1 MRRLH
6 TLLGI
11 LAVLFASSTALSQQE
26 TQAKSQ
32 DKIVQKEP
40 DKPKTIYDENADAHE
55 QIAEALKRAKKENRR
70 VLIQWG
76 ANWCGWCH
84 LLHDTFKKDRDVRRK
99 LQYEYDLVLID
110 VGRFD
115 KNIDYALTLGAD
127 LEAKGNGLPYLT
139 VLNADGKP
147 IANQETGSLE
157 AKIDGKPGH
166 DPKAVMSFLTEHQAP
181 YLDAE
186 SILAT
191 ALKTAKEEDKRVF
204 LHFGAPW
211 CGWCHRLEDWMA
223 DEKVAGI
230 LSKHFVDVKID
241 IDRTLRGN
249 EMKGHMTKG
258 QSAGIPWY
266 AFLDAEGKI
275 VVDSTLP
282 ENGNIGYPYTNDEIA
297 MFMKVVQKAARTL
310 SDDDIKQLVESL
322 RKRGAEA
329 KKAK

>member
-11 LAVLFASSTALSQQE
+11 LVVLLSASTVLSQQE
-26 TQAKSQ
+26 TPAESPEKA
-32 DKIVQKEP
+32 VQKKPEKPEP
-40 DKPKTIYDENADAHE
+40 IYDEKADAPK
-55 QIAEALKRAKKENRR
+55 QIAEAIKRAKKENQR

-76 ANWCGWCH
+76 ANWCSWCH
-84 LLHDTFKKDRDVRRK
+84 LLHDTFKEDKDVRRK
-99 LQYEYDLVLID
+99 LQYEYDVVLID
-110 VGRFD
+110 IGQWN
-115 KNIDYALTLGAD
+115 KNIDYAMTLGAD
-127 LEAKGNGLPYLT
+127 LKANGVPYLT
-139 VLNADGKP
+139 VLNTDGKP

-157 AKIDGKPGH
+157 AKIDGKSGH

-191 ALKTAKEEDKRVF
+191 GLKTAREQDKRVF

-223 DEKVAGI
+223 DEKVAAI

-241 IDRTLRGN
+241 IDRTLRGD
-249 EMKGHMTKG
+249 EMKDRMTKG
-258 QSAGIPWY
+258 KSPGIPWY
-266 AFLDAEGKI
+266 AFLDPKGKI

-282 ENGNIGYPYTNDEIA
+282 ENGNIGYPYTNEEIA
-297 MFMKVVQKAARTL
+297 TFMRVLQKAARTL
-310 SDDDIKQLVESL
+310 SDEDIERLVKSL
-322 RKRGAEA
+322 RSRGKET
-329 KKAK
+329 KKTE

>member
-1 MRRLH
+1 MRRIPSLSAV
-6 TLLGI
+6 TLV
-11 LAVLFASSTALSQQE
+11 LAAVSGVIAQDESRAQGKDKAV
-26 TQAKSQ
+26 QAQ
-32 DKIVQKEP
+32 DA
-40 DKPKTIYDENADAHE
+40 KPKLIYDEQADARE
-55 QIAEALKRAKKENRR
+55 QIAEALEHAKKENRR

-84 LLHDTFKKDRDVRRK
+84 LLHDTFKKDKDVRRK
-99 LQYEYDLVLID
+99 LLYEYDLVLID
-110 VGRFD
+110 VRKFD
-115 KNIDYALTLGAD
+115 KNIDYAMTLGAD
-127 LEAKGNGLPYLT
+127 LKANGLPYLT

-166 DPKAVMSFLTEHQAP
+166 DPKAVASFLTEHQAP

-191 ALKTAKEEDKRVF
+191 GLKTAKEQDKRVF

-223 DEKVAGI
+223 NEKVAAI
-230 LSKHFVDVKID
+230 LDKHFVDVKID
-241 IDRTLRGN
+241 VDRTLRGN
-249 EMKGHMTKG
+249 EMKDRMTKG
-258 QSAGIPWY
+258 ESAGIPWY

-282 ENGNIGYPYTNDEIA
+282 EKGNIGYPYTNEEIA
-297 MFMKVVQKAARTL
+297 TFMKVIQEAARTL
-310 SDDDIKQLVESL
+310 SDEDIKRLVKSL
-322 RKRGAEA
+322 RSRGEEA

>member
-1 MRRLH
+1 MGRLY

-11 LAVLFASSTALSQQE
+11 LAVFFASSTVLSQQE
-26 TQAKSQ
+26 TPAKSP
-32 DKIVQKEP
+32 DKTAEQEP
-40 DKPKTIYDENADAHE
+40 DKPKTIYDEKADARD

-84 LLHDTFKKDRDVRRK
+84 LLHDTFKKDKDVRRK
-99 LQYEYDLVLID
+99 LLYEYDLVLID
-110 VGRFD
+110 VGQLD
-115 KNIDYALTLGAD
+115 KNIDYAMTLGAD
-127 LEAKGNGLPYLT
+127 LKVNGLPYLT
-139 VLNADGKP
+139 VLNADGRP
-147 IANQETGSLE
+147 IANQETSSLE
-157 AKIDGKPGH
+157 AKIDGKPSH

-181 YLDAE
+181 YLNAE
-186 SILAT
+186 SLLAT
-191 ALKTAKEEDKRVF
+191 ALKTAQEEDKRVF

-223 DEKVAGI
+223 DEKVAAI
-230 LSKHFVDVKID
+230 LGKHFVEVKID

-249 EMKGHMTKG
+249 EMKDHMTKG
-258 QSAGIPWY
+258 QSSGIPWY

-282 ENGNIGYPYTNDEIA
+282 ENGNIGYPYTKEEIGT
-297 MFMKVVQKAARTL
+297 FMKVVQKAARRL
-310 SDDDIKQLVESL
+310 SDDDIEQLTKSL
-322 RKRGAEA
+322 RKRGEEA

>member
-1 MRRLH
+1 MRRIPSL
-6 TLLGI
+6 
-11 LAVLFASSTALSQQE
+11 LAVTLVLVSVSGVLAQDESRA
-26 TQAKSQ
+26 QAKDKAVQTQ
-32 DKIVQKEP
+32 DA
-40 DKPKTIYDENADAHE
+40 KPKVIYDEQADARE
-55 QIAEALKRAKKENRR
+55 QIAKALEHAKKENRR

-99 LQYEYDLVLID
+99 LLYEYDLVLID
-110 VGRFD
+110 VGRAD
-115 KNIDYALTLGAD
+115 KNVALAAEYEAD
-127 LEAKGNGLPYLT
+127 FKKHGLPYLT
-139 VLNADGKP
+139 VLDADGKA

-157 AKIDGKPGH
+157 AKGDGAKGH
-166 DPKAVMSFLTEHQAP
+166 DPKAVVDFLTEYQAP

-191 ALKTAKEEDKRVF
+191 GLKTAKEEDKRVF

-223 DEKVAGI
+223 DENVAAI

-241 IDRTLRGN
+241 VDRTLRGN
-249 EMKGHMTKG
+249 EMKDRMTKG
-258 QSAGIPWY
+258 ESAGIPWY

-282 ENGNIGYPYTNDEIA
+282 EKGNIGYPYTNEEIA
-297 MFMKVVQKAARTL
+297 TFMKVIQKAARTL
-310 SDDDIKQLVESL
+310 SDDDIKRLVKSL
-322 RKRGAEA
+322 RSRGEEA